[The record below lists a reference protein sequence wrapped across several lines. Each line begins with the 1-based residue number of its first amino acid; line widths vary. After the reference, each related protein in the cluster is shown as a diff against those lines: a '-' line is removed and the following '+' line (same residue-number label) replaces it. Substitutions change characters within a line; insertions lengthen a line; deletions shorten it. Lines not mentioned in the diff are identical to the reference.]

1 VLQDELPD
9 SVEVIRVSTS
19 APYTLSGQVL
29 TIFVGTLAK
38 GPGGLATVDVRLS
51 TAVPS
56 GTVVTNT
63 ATLTDNRDVSVT
75 ASDAFVVRPATAGKI
90 NCAFRA
96 QVYARPG
103 SPLRYVA
110 RYKNAGTNNVLTISL
125 PSEGFRPVEFVP
137 PPTEA
142 AGTLV
147 EYREL
152 ARTAGLARIDGS
164 VDSSLPDG
172 TVLYSWASVASELGD
187 VAVCEH
193 RSVVRRIERLTTFIK
208 LPSKWRRG
216 TTSVAVVRYSGA
228 TEGNELIVNLPAFVE
243 VVSSIPS
250 PVEVAGSVVRFQA
263 LPTPAGL
270 VKLRLRLRPE
280 AGPGTTLTISAV
292 MTDASGLTAS
302 SLATTTLVP

>member
-1 VLQDELPD
+1 
-9 SVEVIRVSTS
+9 
-19 APYTLSGQVL
+19 
-29 TIFVGTLAK
+29 
-38 GPGGLATVDVRLS
+38 
-51 TAVPS
+51 
-56 GTVVTNT
+56 
-63 ATLTDNRDVSVT
+63 
-75 ASDAFVVRPATAGKI
+75 
-90 NCAFRA
+90 
-96 QVYARPG
+96 
-103 SPLRYVA
+103 
-110 RYKNAGTNNVLTISL
+110 
-125 PSEGFRPVEFVP
+125 VEFVP

-172 TVLYSWASVASELGD
+172 TVLYSWDSVASELGD
-187 VAVCEH
+187 VPQCAT
-193 RSVVRRIERLTTFIK
+193 RPGVRRVRRLAPLIK
-208 LPSKWRRG
+208 LAAQRRRG
-216 TTSVAVVRYSGA
+216 PRTDDLVRHSGA
-228 TEGNELIVNLPAFVE
+228 TREPERVVNLPAFVE